1 MRITCPHCDAV
12 MKSNADLPAGKA
24 IRCPKCEATFTV
36 PAPRRASAIDDDDD
50 YDAPRARRKQ
60 SGSGVAKIVVPI
72 VAICLLAFGA
82 IGGGAYYVYNKYLRD
97 DDKDVVGVNAKVVS
111 PPRGMAAVGNQP
123 PRRQLGPG
131 PMLGKEAPEIEG
143 EDIDGKRFKL
153 SDYRGKVVVLDF
165 WGNW

>member
-12 MKSNADLPAGKA
+12 LKSNADLPADKA

-36 PAPRRASAIDDDDD
+36 AAPRKANAIDDDDD
-50 YDAPRARRKQ
+50 YDVPPARRKQ
-60 SGSGVAKIVVPI
+60 NSSSVAKIVVPI
-72 VAICLLAFGA
+72 VAICLLVFGA
-82 IGGGAYYVYNKYLRD
+82 IAGGAIFVYYKYLRD
-97 DDKDVVGVNAKVVS
+97 DDKGVVGTNVK
-111 PPRGMAAVGNQP
+111 AVGPQRGIGAGKQP
-123 PRRQLGPG
+123 RKDLGPG
-131 PMLGKEAPEIEG
+131 PVLGKETPEIEG